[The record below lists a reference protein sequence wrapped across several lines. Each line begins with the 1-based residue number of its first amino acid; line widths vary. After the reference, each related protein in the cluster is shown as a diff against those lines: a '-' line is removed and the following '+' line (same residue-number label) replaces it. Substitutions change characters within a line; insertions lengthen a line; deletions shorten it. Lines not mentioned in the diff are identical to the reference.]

1 MRLRISLIV
10 EPTDNVGRASG
21 VLPTRNALA
30 TTIMSSTATHIARI
44 AEILCLLTIQKGGR
58 EYSDFVEAVS
68 SLRSNRS
75 PGIMYFEVVR
85 ELPSV
90 ARIFTIFV
98 TVCRQQKVY
107 TVPRSAAGID
117 LDELRH

>member
-44 AEILCLLTIQKGGR
+44 AEILCVLTIQKGRR
-58 EYSDFVEAVS
+58 EYSDFAETVS
-68 SLRSNRS
+68 SLRSN
-75 PGIMYFEVVR
+75 
-85 ELPSV
+85 
-90 ARIFTIFV
+90 
-98 TVCRQQKVY
+98 
-107 TVPRSAAGID
+107 
-117 LDELRH
+117 